1 MSEKELSFE
10 ESLKQLENI
19 VSELESGDIPLD
31 DAILKFDEAMNL
43 VKTCD
48 SKLKSAQESI
58 AKIVDKNND
67 LIDFNIEKN

>member
-58 AKIVDKNND
+58 AKIVDENND